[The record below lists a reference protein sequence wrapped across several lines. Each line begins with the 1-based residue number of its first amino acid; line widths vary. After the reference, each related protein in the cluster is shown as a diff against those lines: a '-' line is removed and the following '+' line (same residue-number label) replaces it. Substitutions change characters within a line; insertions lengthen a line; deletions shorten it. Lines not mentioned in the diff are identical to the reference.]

1 MEFGSAFAGHR
12 RGRLL
17 LVAALVT
24 LGVFV
29 PGSQALGSF
38 GAATNVAVGE
48 NPSSVAIGDLNG
60 DNNPDLAVA
69 NAGSDNVS
77 VLLGAG
83 TGSFGAA
90 TNFDTGNYPSSV
102 AIGHLNGDSSAD
114 LAVANAASNNVSVL
128 FGTGNGTFGV
138 ATNFNV
144 GIQPTSVAIGHLNGD
159 SSADLAVA
167 NAASSNDVSV
177 LLGIGNGSFV
187 GGSFISYIGLGA
199 SSVAIGKLNGDNNPD
214 LAVANSFSSDVSVL
228 LGTGAAQIPPGG
240 PGGINEFGAA
250 SNFPVGS
257 RPASIVI
264 GDLNGDTNS
273 DLAVA
278 NEGSDNVSVLVGTG
292 TGSFGAATNF
302 AAGQNPQSLAIGKLN
317 DDNKPDLAVANF
329 RSNSVSLL
337 PGTGTGSFGA
347 ATDFAA
353 GQSPT
358 SLAIGK
364 LNDDNKP
371 DLAVANFNSDNVSIL
386 LNGVPKG
393 STGGPR
399 IKRISVRGPA
409 KTKWGRKALYTVK
422 IRNTGDAQAKRVRL
436 KVRGKGIRY
445 SKSVGRIQGG
455 KTRKVKIKLKPKKP
469 GKVKLTFKVTS
480 KNAGGKT
487 VKKKIKVK
495 K

>member
-329 RSNSVSLL
+329 
-337 PGTGTGSFGA
+337 
-347 ATDFAA
+347 
-353 GQSPT
+353 
-358 SLAIGK
+358 
-364 LNDDNKP
+364 
-371 DLAVANFNSDNVSIL
+371 NSDNVSIL